1 MLEGTRRRT
10 STWGNRTISTS
21 SDSVMTENQWA
32 VEVHHYHKHVF
43 LLIFHPFFIIKLIDR
58 RRFKWLE
65 HVLQQIWSILSIVSW
80 VFCISFDKDVPVK
93 CNLFPPLPSWL
104 CPQTPRHSLTVAR
117 SYMHKQNVIAI
128 KGNVTANQR
137 QPSLS
142 RWRALSILHLHRSA
156 WSAST
161 FSRNNNRGLIFS
173 EAWHKFPLSP
183 TAWRQIEILR

>member
-1 MLEGTRRRT
+1 MTQWWQKTSELWRFITTRNMFLYWYFILFYNKTHWSSLPQVIGTCAAADL
-10 STWGNRTISTS
+10 IVP
-21 SDSVMTENQWA
+21 SV
-32 VEVHHYHKHVF
+32 
-43 LLIFHPFFIIKLIDR
+43 
-58 RRFKWLE
+58 
-65 HVLQQIWSILSIVSW
+65 VSW

-104 CPQTPRHSLTVAR
+104 CPETPRHSLTAAR

-142 RWRALSILHLHRSA
+142 RWRALSILHSHRSA

-161 FSRNNNRGLIFS
+161 LSRNNNTGLIFS

>member
-21 SDSVMTENQWA
+21 TCGGSSLPETCFYIDIS
-32 VEVHHYHKHVF
+32 Y
-43 LLIFHPFFIIKLIDR
+43 FFIIKLIDR
-58 RRFKWLE
+58 RCLRWLE
-65 HVLQQIWSILSIVSW
+65 HALQQIWLILSVVSW

-104 CPQTPRHSLTVAR
+104 CPETPRHSLTAAR

-142 RWRALSILHLHRSA
+142 RWRALSILHSHRSA

-161 FSRNNNRGLIFS
+161 LSRNNNTGLIFS